1 MSEQD
6 DAGWQRRG
14 TLGLLTLA
22 VPVVSILL
30 VGGLWVGMAV
40 VGNAGRDADGPEVTF
55 TVTACPEALPL
66 VRSRAEAM
74 GLDVTAWRPT
84 SAGAT
89 LPTRL
94 PAAERSQ
101 ALIAATLTAPGHLVV
116 RPAEGGAPLA
126 TEADLVEATA
136 YLPFLDAPKV
146 QAVLTPDAGKRLK
159 AHMQGHPDGSLALVL
174 DDEVVTTRR
183 NMPPEEHGELTL
195 DRIDAEDDFAR
206 MDFAAFAGIVLS
218 HGPLPCVVTLTQ
230 LP

>member
-1 MSEQD
+1 MSEHD

-22 VPVVSILL
+22 VPISSIVL

-40 VGNAGRDADGPEVTF
+40 MGNAGRDADGPAVTLD
-55 TVTACPEALPL
+55 VTACADALPI
-66 VRSRAEAM
+66 VRDRAEAM
-74 GLDVTAWRPT
+74 GLDVSGWAPT
-84 SAGAT
+84 PHGAT

-101 ALIAATLTAPGHLVV
+101 RLIAATLAAPGRLVV
-116 RPAEGGAPLA
+116 RDAEGHDPIA
-126 TEADLVEATA
+126 TEADLAEATA

-146 QAVLTPDAGKRLK
+146 QAVLAPDAAKRLK
-159 AHMQGHPDGSLALVL
+159 AHMQGDPEGSLAFVL
-174 DDEVVTTRR
+174 DDVVVTTRR

-218 HGPLPCVVTLTQ
+218 HGPLPCPVTLT
-230 LP
+230 PAW